1 MITKKVLQLSLAS
14 CLFALAHGAWAASF
28 TLQDIE
34 IKGLERIAA
43 GTVLSNIPIGIG
55 DQYDDR
61 MSAQMV
67 NSLYKTGLFED
78 IRLSKRGNV
87 LIISIKERAA
97 VGEINISGNHV
108 IESKPI
114 LEALKRAGVAK
125 GRPLN
130 KATLAQIQ
138 KEIKRQYLA
147 RGNYSADVQTE
158 LQKLSRN
165 RLAVNIKIKEGKA
178 ARIKKIRISGNKAFS
193 EATLTALLE
202 TGTPGSLSFFS
213 SRDKYSKQKLV
224 GDLDKLTAFYKD
236 RGYLNFEVSS
246 TQVSL
251 SDDKRAVFVNINLH
265 EGDQYRVGSINI
277 TSNSNVPQQKLR
289 RLIHMKQGQV
299 FSQQALE
306 KTRTDL
312 KAQVGK
318 QGFAF
323 SKLRIIPQIDE
334 VKKIVN
340 LAFQLDK
347 GQRTYVRR
355 INIRGNYRSKDE
367 VFRREMRQ
375 LESSWFSKEK
385 VERSKIRIQRLSF
398 VESVRIN
405 TSPVAGTQDQI
416 DLDVTITER
425 SSNQFT
431 AGVGYSQSDGL
442 LFNVGLSQNN
452 FMGTG
457 KSLSIAAE
465 NSASTKNLRISYNN
479 PYHTV
484 DGIGRGFN
492 VFYNKTNADE
502 ADISDYES
510 NAYGADINYTI
521 PLGEDNSL
529 RFSVGIEH
537 REIKTS
543 STTTP
548 DHIKQFVLDHG
559 TNYNQLLGT
568 LSYIHD
574 TRNRSLFPS
583 EGQRQSLAVEIG
595 FPGSDL
601 QFYKLKYRAKFYRP
615 LTDEITFAVKGGV
628 SYGKGIGDT
637 KELPFYENFYAGGIG
652 TVRGYDHNSLGPK
665 DSNGDPKG
673 GNLSTTISAAVQF
686 PMPFL
691 SDVKGL
697 RASVFVD
704 GGNVF
709 DDTFEA
715 DEMRYSAGLSA
726 TWMTPLGAPLTI
738 SYSKPLNAKDT
749 DETSLVQFSLGA
761 TF

>member
-1 MITKKVLQLSLAS
+1 MIKNTLQLSLAS
-14 CLFALAHGAWAASF
+14 CLFAVSHGAWAASF
-28 TLQDIE
+28 VLQDIE

-43 GTVLSNIPIGIG
+43 GTVLSNLPISIG
-55 DQYDDR
+55 QQYDDR

-67 NSLYKTGLFED
+67 SSLYKTGLFED
-78 IRLSKRGNV
+78 VRLSKRGNI
-87 LIISIKERAA
+87 LIVNIKERAA
-97 VGEINISGNHV
+97 VGEINISGNHI

-114 LEALKRAGVAK
+114 LEALKRAGIAK

-130 KATLAQIQ
+130 KSTLAQIQ

-147 RGNYSADVQTE
+147 RGNYAADVQTG

-165 RLAVNIKIKEGKA
+165 RIAVNIKIKEGKV
-178 ARIKKIRISGNKAFS
+178 ARIKKVRISGNKAFPES
-193 EATLTALLE
+193 TLKALLE
-202 TGTPGSLSFFS
+202 TGTAGTFSFFS
-213 SRDKYSKQKLV
+213 TRDKYSKQKLV

-236 RGYLNFEVSS
+236 RGYLHFEVTS

-251 SDDKRAVFVNINLH
+251 SKDKSAVFVNINIH
-265 EGDQYRVGSINI
+265 EGDQYRVGAIRI
-277 TSNSNVPQQKLR
+277 ASNSSTSQQQLR

-306 KTRTDL
+306 KTRKDL

-323 SKLRIIPQIDE
+323 SKLRITPQLDK
-334 VKKIVN
+334 VRKVVN
-340 LAFQLDK
+340 LDFQLDK

-385 VERSKIRIQRLSF
+385 VERSKIRIQRLPF
-398 VESVRIN
+398 VESVRIT
-405 TSPVAGTQDQI
+405 TSPVAGTRDQI
-416 DLDVTITER
+416 DLDVTVKER

-510 NAYGADINYTI
+510 DSYGADINYTI

-529 RFSVGIEH
+529 RFSVGGEH

-543 STTTP
+543 SSSTP
-548 DHIKQFVLDHG
+548 DHIKQFVIDHG
-559 TNYNQLLGT
+559 KTYNQLLGT

-574 TRNRSLFPS
+574 TRNRSLFPNK
-583 EGQRQSLAVEIG
+583 GQRQSLAVEIG

-601 QFYKLKYRAKFYRP
+601 QFYKLKYRAKFYQP
-615 LTDEITFAVKGGV
+615 ITDDITFALKGGV
-628 SYGKGIGDT
+628 SYGKGMGDS

-652 TVRGYDHNSLGPK
+652 SVRGYDHNSLGPK
-665 DSNGDPKG
+665 DSNDASRG
-673 GNLSTTISAAVQF
+673 GNLSTTITAEIQF

-691 SDVKGL
+691 GDVKGL
-697 RASVFVD
+697 KASAFVD

-709 DDTFEA
+709 NDKFDA
-715 DEMRYSAGLSA
+715 DEMRYSAGVSA
-726 TWMTPLGAPLTI
+726 TWMTPLGAPLTV
-738 SYSKPLNAKDT
+738 SYSKPLNAKDD
-749 DETSLVQFSLGA
+749 DETSKVQFSLGA